1 MNREKKAA
9 PAPTPEKKKAPGKG
23 MASARKYVRFLN
35 VFNMVKRDMVVQ
47 AMPYIFFMTVIAL
60 VYIANSYYAENT
72 IREIDK
78 INKELKTLKSEGIS
92 ASSELMIRSK
102 QSEVARAV
110 APIGLVESTDAARKI
125 VVKTSANETRED

>member
-1 MNREKKAA
+1 MNREKKPVAETAAA
-9 PAPTPEKKKAPGKG
+9 PRKSGKQ
-23 MASARKYVRFLN
+23 MESARKYIRFLN
-35 VFNMVKRDMVVQ
+35 VFGIIKRDMVVQ
-47 AMPYIFFMTVIAL
+47 AMPYIFFLTVIAL

-102 QSEVARAV
+102 QSEVAKAV
-110 APIGLVESTDAARKI
+110 APQGLKESTQAARKI
-125 VVKTSANETRED
+125 IVQKKVNQE